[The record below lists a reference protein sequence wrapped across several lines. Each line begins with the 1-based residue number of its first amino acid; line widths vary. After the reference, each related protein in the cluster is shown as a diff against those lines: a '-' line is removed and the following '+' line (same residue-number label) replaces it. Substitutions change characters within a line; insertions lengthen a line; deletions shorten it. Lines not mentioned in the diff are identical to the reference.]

1 VKHLAMVLLSV
12 CAILRADPEAELL
25 EKLYAKLAASFSSGQ
40 ALGMGG
46 DYLLLANPGLPIS
59 KDDCADA
66 YAISMV
72 ADQIPVPARNYRP
85 SGALYSA
92 TYGNILDRSEC
103 SNFESMADRDK
114 ARQARRAIYDKN
126 RPGQPTVKYRAYLDK
141 QAAWA
146 AAQDA
151 LTLAQTERLATGKA
165 VPAGLDAAV
174 KAARKDWEANGN
186 KKEIEDTLA
195 ALDTYYSANV
205 KALFTN
211 LYNDFSGARR
221 SDGHASEWY
230 PVTATPP
237 PQDWLADSGWKP
249 FTLTQDEASLAKG
262 GAALP
267 LGAKAQEGSLS
278 GSVSIALE
286 TKRVGIAR
294 PWLDKG
300 IFSGHGWRLQA
311 TGFKVVSTGQ
321 PADPDPGLMPL
332 LVTGVLLSR
341 KLVLT
346 GTWQSSGG
354 KALGPFALSGAPA
367 ARNGQMTQTVDSPQI
382 LGFFCTPVPKS
393 PDPDEKA
400 FRTK

>member
-1 VKHLAMVLLSV
+1 MKSIALALFAA
-12 CAILRADPEAELL
+12 CAILRADPEAELV

-46 DYLLLANPGLPIS
+46 DYLLLASPGLPIS

-72 ADQIPVPARNYRP
+72 ADQIPQPARNYLP
-85 SGALYSA
+85 SGALCSDI
-92 TYGNILDRSEC
+92 YGNILDRSDC
-103 SNFESMADRDK
+103 SNFESMAERDK

-126 RPGQPTVKYRAYLDK
+126 RPGQPTTKYKAYLEK

-151 LTLAQTERLATGKA
+151 LTLAQTEHLATGKA
-165 VPAGLDAAV
+165 VPSDLEAAV
-174 KAARKDWEANGN
+174 KAARKDWETHGN

-195 ALDTYYSANV
+195 SLDTYYSANV

-211 LYNDFSGARR
+211 LYNEFAGAKR
-221 SDGHASEWY
+221 SDGHATDWY

-237 PQDWLADSGWKP
+237 PQDWLADRDWKP
-249 FTLTQDEASLAKG
+249 FTLTQAEASLAQG
-262 GAALP
+262 TATLP
-267 LGAKAQEGSLS
+267 PGTRNPGSSLS

-286 TKRVGIAR
+286 TKRVGLTR
-294 PWLDKG
+294 PWLDLG

-311 TGFKVVSTGQ
+311 SGFQVVSTGR
-321 PADPDPGLMPL
+321 PADPNPGVMPL
-332 LVTGVLLSR
+332 LVTGALLSR
-341 KLVLT
+341 KLVLN
-346 GTWQSSGG
+346 GHWQSGG
-354 KALGPFALSGAPA
+354 KALGPFALSGSPVT
-367 ARNGQMTQTVDSPQI
+367 RNGQMTLTVDSPQI
-382 LGFFCTPVPKS
+382 IGFFCTTVPKS
-393 PDPDEKA
+393 PDPDAKA